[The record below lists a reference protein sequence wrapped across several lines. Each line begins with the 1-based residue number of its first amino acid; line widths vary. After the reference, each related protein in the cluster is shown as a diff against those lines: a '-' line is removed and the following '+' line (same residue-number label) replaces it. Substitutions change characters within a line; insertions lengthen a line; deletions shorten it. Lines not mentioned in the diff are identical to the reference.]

1 MRYELDTTGEY
12 WEYLRKSREDIQ
24 AEDRGEGETLAKHR
38 KALFKLG
45 KDLRINITE
54 VFEEIASGES
64 LFHRPEMLK
73 MMELMETRKPKGI
86 LVMDVD
92 RLGRG
97 NMQEQGLILDTF
109 RRLNILIIT
118 PRKVYDLNNEF
129 DEEYS
134 EFEAFMARKEL
145 KIITRRLQGGRKRSA
160 EDGNYIGTRPPY
172 GYLIH
177 KTDRERFLV
186 PHPEQASAV
195 RMIFEWYTH
204 DDPKKRMGS
213 SKIANKLNELHLP
226 SYDGKAWE
234 PSAVLNILKNEVYL
248 GRIQWGKKEQKK
260 SKTPGKKRET
270 RKREEGQYIDVTGK
284 HEPLIDEATFRRAAE
299 IRSNRDI
306 VPFDVAKRA
315 IANPLAGIVVCGKCG
330 HSMIMRPYGK
340 QLPHMICSNQNRQ
353 ECDNK
358 SSRFEYIEDA
368 VLAGLEK
375 YLEDYKM
382 KWGTYRKERKSDGI
396 NFIKATL
403 DSLGKQLKDAQEQ
416 QENIYDLFERKIYT
430 EDQFLDRSR
439 KVTEKMSEIKSAIV
453 KTELDLKQEEK
464 NQKANKDIIPS
475 MQKVIRIYNKTDDPA
490 KKNALLKTVIKSII
504 YTKEKHQRNDEFNI
518 RFVLR
523 SIV

>member
-12 WEYLRKSREDIQ
+12 WIYLRKSREDIQ
-24 AEDRGEGETLAKHR
+24 AEARGEGETLAKHR
-38 KALFKLG
+38 KALFKLS
-45 KDLRINITE
+45 KELRINITE
-54 VFEEIASGES
+54 VFDEIASGES
-64 LFHRPEMLK
+64 MFHRPEMLK

-186 PHPEQASAV
+186 PHPEQAPVV
-195 RMIFEWYTH
+195 RMIFEWYS
-204 DDPKKRMGS
+204 DPKKRMGS
-213 SKIANKLNELHLP
+213 SKIAYKLNELRLP

-234 PSAVLNILKNEVYL
+234 PSAILNILKNEVYL

-260 SKTPGKKRET
+260 SKEPGKKRET
-270 RKREEGQYIDVTGK
+270 RKREEGQYIDVSGK
-284 HEPLIDEATFRRAAE
+284 HEPLIDEQTFQRAKE

-306 VPFDVAKRA
+306 VPFDVSKRT
-315 IANPLAGIVVCGKCG
+315 ITNPLAGIVKCGKCG
-330 HSMIMRPYGK
+330 HSMVMRPYGK
-340 QLPHMICSNQNRQ
+340 QLPHMICSNQNRL

-358 SSRFEYIEDA
+358 SSRFVYIEEA
-368 VLAGLEK
+368 VIGGLEK
-375 YLEDYKM
+375 YLEDYRM
-382 KWGTYRKERKSDGI
+382 KWGTYRKEKKQDGSD
-396 NFIKATL
+396 FIRASIE
-403 DSLGKQLKDAQEQ
+403 SLKKELKETEDQ

-430 EDQFLDRSR
+430 EEMFLERSR
-439 KVTEKMSEIKSAIV
+439 KVTEKMSEIKSAIT
-453 KTELDLKQEEK
+453 KAESDLKQEEK
-464 NQKANKDIIPS
+464 KQKANKDIIPTL
-475 MQKVIRIYNKTDDPA
+475 QKVIRIYRKTDDPA
-490 KKNALLKTVIKSII
+490 KKNALLKSVLKSVIYI
-504 YTKEKHQRNDEFNI
+504 KEKHQRNDEFKI
-518 RFVLR
+518 DLVPRLK
-523 SIV
+523 